1 VPWGAA
7 VAGVAGAAGSIIG
20 GASQAKA
27 IKGAQKLANDYQ
39 REAREVARGDFA
51 PYRLQG
57 ENALKQVGA
66 LSGANGL
73 EQQTNAMA
81 AFTNSPTY
89 QWQKQE
95 GLAAVDAGA
104 ASRGLLRS
112 GATLR
117 AEQTLGNNLAQ
128 QGFQT
133 YYNNLLGLAQIG
145 QASAAGSASAS
156 MQSGAGMA
164 QTAASAGGALASIY
178 GNMASGVGN
187 SIQQGIQNY
196 QYAKQNPLMQP
207 SATPAATTPTYTT
220 TPATQTGST
229 GRLAGPV

>member
-1 VPWGAA
+1 MPWGA
-7 VAGVAGAAGSIIG
+7 VAGGAIAAGGSIIG
-20 GASQAKA
+20 GAAQAKA
-27 IKGAQKLANDYQ
+27 VTKAQKLANDYQ

-117 AEQTLGNNLAQ
+117 AEQTLSNNLAQ

-164 QTAASAGGALASIY
+164 QTAASAGSSLASIY

-196 QYAKQNPLMQP
+196 QYQRQNPLAPQ
-207 SATPAATTPTYTT
+207 SSSLPTNNYTT